1 MENKKND
8 FKKHYYARKYLYVI
22 FGIITSAF
30 LSNRRYSSSDIFL
43 IMFLFAIVMM
53 FIRYNT
59 AYVTIGN
66 DYIKINI
73 VIFIK
78 VLYIQFNEI
87 INYNYDQKKIEIYY
101 KCSYSGEEKKGI
113 IYTNQFGENEKESL
127 LQELNKIC
135 NEKKQKNNI

>member
-22 FGIITSAF
+22 FGIMNSAF
-30 LSNRRYSSSDIFL
+30 LSYRRHSSSDIIS
-43 IMFLFAIVMM
+43 IMFLFGNVM
-53 FIRYNT
+53 ILISYNMPC
-59 AYVTIGN
+59 VTIGN
-66 DYIKINI
+66 DYIKIII
-73 VIFIK
+73 VRFIK

-113 IYTNQFGENEKESL
+113 IYTNVFGENEKESL
-127 LQELNKIC
+127 LHELNKIC
-135 NEKKQKNNI
+135 NKKTKE